1 MQYLEVTLIGTPK
14 RKDMNGNKIISFTIT
29 EGLRRAKI
37 KPLNYSQVT
46 RV

>member
-1 MQYLEVTLIGTPK
+1 VPLADPK
-14 RKDMNGNKIISFTIT
+14 WDPKKSADNWYRNHFIYCII

-46 RV
+46 AI